1 MTTHGDL
8 PEWAPRV
15 SQQDIRRLY
24 EDDARGIHDDELLD
38 EVGYGLLARCES
50 FIAAVEAVHGRALC
64 PRCGAIVE
72 HGACKDEL
80 LQCSCGWELPWR
92 DYFATI
98 QHKQLSGAKP
108 VLDLFRHYVRTFP
121 SRTTARAKMLAID
134 ALIHGFHYFYKT
146 GGPTRPV
153 AVNLIEGRLNEVID
167 FLDALTYGPQ
177 STDGLSQKKQAWD
190 EKIQTALSWRNSNP

>member
-1 MTTHGDL
+1 MTAHGEL

-15 SQQDIRRLY
+15 AQRDIRRLY
-24 EDDARGIHDDELLD
+24 EDDARGIHDEELLD

-50 FIAAVEAVHGRALC
+50 FIAAVEAARGRALC
-64 PRCGAIVE
+64 PRCGAVVE
-72 HGACKDEL
+72 HGVHKDEL

-98 QHKQLSGAKP
+98 QHKQLSGAEP
-108 VLDLFRHYVRTFP
+108 VLDLFQRYIRSFP
-121 SRTTARAKMLAID
+121 ACVTAVQKMLAID
-134 ALIHGFHYFYKT
+134 TLIHGFHYFLKI
-146 GGPTRPV
+146 GPTRPV

-177 STDGLSQKKQAWD
+177 SANGLIQKKQEWD
-190 EKIQTALSWRNSNP
+190 EKIQTALSWRKSSS